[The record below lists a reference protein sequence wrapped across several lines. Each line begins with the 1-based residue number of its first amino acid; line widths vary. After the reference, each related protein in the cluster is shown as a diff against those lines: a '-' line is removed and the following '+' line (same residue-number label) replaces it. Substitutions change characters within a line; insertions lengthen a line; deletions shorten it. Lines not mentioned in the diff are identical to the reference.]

1 MLGGKEVGGNKDE
14 NIEGDLGELFKAW
27 RDPRRRVTMPE
38 DEIVWSCGVG
48 GCFGLDAAADVAH
61 GWLVKVD
68 EHVLHLNSEGGRL
81 VVPCKVHEHV
91 HHLDD
96 TSMHAK
102 AKRREASA
110 RKEDDRTYEALRAEL
125 WEADDSRATGKAY
138 WRSNRVFREQSNR
151 VFREQ
156 AGNVREV
163 VVNQDGTWQGEED
176 RIACQG
182 LSPDLS
188 FNPKRRLLPKA
199 CASANS
205 EGREAAVIPESRGLS
220 VSWIHIHVPRFT
232 QPRHHAVFLAVSGC
246 PRELDLET
254 SKSEHDHI
262 VPLYD
267 GPVPCYG
274 ATLDAPDFATV
285 ILAKFAR
292 TDRDC
297 ISPAHRA
304 QKAVFM
310 EMDELPPVLYD
321 RQLFCYTRFCFSQ
334 DELDRLSTFRPW
346 YLAAELEGRLWR
358 FGHAFKHEWNENIA
372 SISEN
377 EAEALLFRLKFN
389 LFATAQRTESSP
401 HGCFFLLIVRI
412 SALIEMGSGSGLRD
426 TMISGASGPCDAKSL
441 THMPYC
447 QRWDSG
453 SLPWIVAMIE
463 WRIYAMNVLYVNL
476 KAGNRVELECT
487 PGCDQVSGHTP
498 DVTLPPMLMLYQA
511 GSSFIVTRDTS
522 YCELRAGLWSGA
534 NMRTIGVFV

>member
-1 MLGGKEVGGNKDE
+1 
-14 NIEGDLGELFKAW
+14 
-27 RDPRRRVTMPE
+27 
-38 DEIVWSCGVG
+38 
-48 GCFGLDAAADVAH
+48 
-61 GWLVKVD
+61 
-68 EHVLHLNSEGGRL
+68 
-81 VVPCKVHEHV
+81 
-91 HHLDD
+91 
-96 TSMHAK
+96 MHAK

-358 FGHAFKHEWNENIA
+358 FGHALSMNGTRTSLPLARMRQRDGEWERLAGYNDFRRVWAMRREVSDAHALLPEVGQWIA
-372 SISEN
+372 AVDRRHDRVEKYKQDAYWLGKFICWLKGPDSEN
-377 EAEALLFRLKFN
+377 
-389 LFATAQRTESSP
+389 
-401 HGCFFLLIVRI
+401 
-412 SALIEMGSGSGLRD
+412 D
-426 TMISGASGPCDAKSL
+426 ASQ
-441 THMPYC
+441 H
-447 QRWDSG
+447 
-453 SLPWIVAMIE
+453 
-463 WRIYAMNVLYVNL
+463 
-476 KAGNRVELECT
+476 
-487 PGCDQVSGHTP
+487 
-498 DVTLPPMLMLYQA
+498 
-511 GSSFIVTRDTS
+511 
-522 YCELRAGLWSGA
+522 
-534 NMRTIGVFV
+534 